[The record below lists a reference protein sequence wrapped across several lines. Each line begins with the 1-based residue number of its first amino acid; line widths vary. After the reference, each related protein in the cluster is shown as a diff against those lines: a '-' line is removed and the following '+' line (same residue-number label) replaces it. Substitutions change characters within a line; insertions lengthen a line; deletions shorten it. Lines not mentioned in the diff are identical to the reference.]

1 VDHPIH
7 LGQAH
12 ARRTVDARKVYVID
26 GDTVAIARERIRV
39 LGIDAPETREARC
52 ERERVAG
59 YQTKARVVDLLRF
72 GRSIDIHR
80 QGHDGYG
87 RTLARIIVDGR
98 DLGEQLV
105 REKLATPLPIRR
117 RGQSRTHGTLVRPR
131 PRRPVTNAVTSNSPD
146 TRRRP
151 IFRPRRL
158 WKFVHLVLVGNTPQG
173 CAMRHGLDSAPS
185 QELRAARIGYN
196 GTTREDGLR
205 HR

>member
-1 VDHPIH
+1 
-7 LGQAH
+7 
-12 ARRTVDARKVYVID
+12 VID

-72 GRSIDIHR
+72 GRS
-80 QGHDGYG
+80 
-87 RTLARIIVDGR
+87 TLARIIVDGR

>member
-1 VDHPIH
+1 VSPRSRSFVKTALKIPG
-7 LGQAH
+7 LMALVTATMWITLFILVRPTRGE
-12 ARRTVDARKVYVID
+12 TVDARKVYVID

-80 QGHDGYG
+80 QGHDEYG

-105 REKLATPLPIRR
+105 REKLALPYRS
-117 RGQSRTHGTLVRPR
+117 G
-131 PRRPVTNAVTSNSPD
+131 AE
-146 TRRRP
+146 
-151 IFRPRRL
+151 
-158 WKFVHLVLVGNTPQG
+158 
-173 CAMRHGLDSAPS
+173 A
-185 QELRAARIGYN
+185 RAERMARWCGP
-196 GTTREDGLR
+196 GPGGS
-205 HR
+205 

>member
-1 VDHPIH
+1 M
-7 LGQAH
+7 
-12 ARRTVDARKVYVID
+12 
-26 GDTVAIARERIRV
+26 
-39 LGIDAPETREARC
+39 
-52 ERERVAG
+52 AG

-131 PRRPVTNAVTSNSPD
+131 PGRPVTNVVTSNSPD

-173 CAMRHGLDSAPS
+173 CAMRHGLNSAPS

-205 HR
+205 HRQVLDT